1 MSKQLYYRHK
11 SRWNRL
17 NRLKKMN
24 KRRLNLFLQEKRVAN
39 LESRLA
45 DEVELAKLNSEQI
58 GDLLQALELKVNRLI
73 RQSEKLKARVIKL
86 EKVKQTQKQGLFAM
100 FKKVLGSKG
109 NP

>member
-24 KRRLNLFLQEKRVAN
+24 KRRLAVFARKAVAN

-45 DEVELAKLNSEQI
+45 DEVELAKLNSEQDY
-58 GDLLQALELKVNRLI
+58 DLPQALELKVNRLI
-73 RQSEKLKARVIKL
+73 RQNEKLKARDCWS
-86 EKVKQTQKQGLFAM
+86 
-100 FKKVLGSKG
+100 FK
-109 NP
+109 

>member
-1 MSKQLYYRHK
+1 MNRQHFRQTH
-11 SRWNRL
+11 RWRMNRNL
-17 NRLKKMN
+17 Q
-24 KRRLNLFLQEKRVAN
+24 KRRVNLYFLEQRVAN

-58 GDLLQALELKVNRLI
+58 GDLLQALELKVNPLI
-73 RQSEKLKARVIKL
+73 RQNEKLKARVIKL
-86 EKVKQTQKQGLFAM
+86 ENAKQTQKQGLLAM

>member
-73 RQSEKLKARVIKL
+73 RQNEKLKARVIKL
-86 EKVKQTQKQGLFAM
+86 EKVKQTQS
-100 FKKVLGSKG
+100 KVCLQCLKG
-109 NP
+109 VG

>member
-1 MSKQLYYRHK
+1 MSKQLHYRHK
-11 SRWNRL
+11 SRWHRL

-73 RQSEKLKARVIKL
+73 RQNEKLKARVIKL

>member
-1 MSKQLYYRHK
+1 MSKQLHYRHK

-73 RQSEKLKARVIKL
+73 RQNEKLKARVIKL
-86 EKVKQTQKQGLFAM
+86 EKAKQTQKQGLFAM

>member
-73 RQSEKLKARVIKL
+73 RQNEKLKARVIKL
-86 EKVKQTQKQGLFAM
+86 ENAKQTQKQGLLAM

>member
-73 RQSEKLKARVIKL
+73 RQNEKLKARVIKL

-100 FKKVLGSKG
+100 FKKGVG
-109 NP
+109 